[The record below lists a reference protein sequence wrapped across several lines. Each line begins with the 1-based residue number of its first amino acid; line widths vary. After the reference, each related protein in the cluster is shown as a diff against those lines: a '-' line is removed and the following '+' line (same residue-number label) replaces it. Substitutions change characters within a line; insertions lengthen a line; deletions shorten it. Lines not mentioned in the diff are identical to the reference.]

1 MIDLIFAV
9 PAIVKIAVVFVS
21 IVLLVKFKVAL
32 GPALLIGSFVLGVW
46 FRMSPVAVFVSG
58 VRAALDWT
66 SLSLSAV
73 VVMILMLSHS
83 LKLTGQF
90 ERMTGTF
97 RQLTRNE
104 RLSLA
109 IFPALVGL
117 LPMPGGAVF
126 SAPMVEASST
136 HLNIDAEQK
145 SIINY
150 WFRHVWEYSWP
161 LYPGLILIAALA
173 GVTVRDLALAQI
185 PLTIAAVLIGMFVVY
200 RGLQF
205 EERKGDTAG
214 GRGDWWAFLL
224 EVFPIFLAVGA
235 YFMLDG
241 FLRVLAGTDAL
252 TGIRLPENVSLMSG
266 IAVAIV
272 VVWIRNRISRNH
284 VRQVLANR
292 SILSMFVMVTGI
304 VVYKGILQDSGAVD
318 EVIAFFTAQKVPVVL
333 MVILLPFLVG
343 MVTGIAVGFVGPSFP
358 VVVPMVLNHAGQ
370 EHLMAYI
377 VLAFASGFTGVL
389 LSPIHVC
396 LVLTKN
402 YFRADLARILV
413 RLLLPCL
420 LLFASG
426 VLLFLLYLRY

>member
-1 MIDLIFAV
+1 MLDFIFTV
-9 PAIVKIAVVFVS
+9 PAIVKIALVFVS
-21 IVLLVKFKVAL
+21 ILVLVKFRLAL
-32 GPALLIGSFVLGVW
+32 GPSLLVGSFVLGLW
-46 FRMSPVAVFVSG
+46 FGMPPLEVLVSG
-58 VRAALDWT
+58 LRAALDWT

-73 VVMILMLSHS
+73 VVAILMLSHS

-90 ERMTGTF
+90 ERMTSTF
-97 RQLTRNE
+97 RRLTRNE

-109 IFPALVGL
+109 IFPALVGF

-126 SAPMVEASST
+126 SAPMVEATSA
-136 HLNIDAEQK
+136 HLDIDAERK

-173 GVTVRDLALAQI
+173 GVTVRDLSVAQF
-185 PLTIAAVLIGMFVVY
+185 PLTVAAVLIGVFVVY
-200 RGLQF
+200 HGVEFGGR
-205 EERKGDTAG
+205 EERVEDGSG
-214 GRGDWWAFLL
+214 SWRAFLI
-224 EVFPIFLAVGA
+224 EIFPIFLAVSA
-235 YFMLDG
+235 YFVLDS
-241 FLRVLAGTDAL
+241 LVRVLGNAGVRIHL
-252 TGIRLPENVSLMSG
+252 PQNVPLIVGIVT
-266 IAVAIV
+266 AVV
-272 VVWIRNRISRNH
+272 VVWIRNRISRRH
-284 VRQVLANR
+284 IRDVLTNR
-292 SILSMFVMVTGI
+292 SILSMFIMVTGI

-318 EVIAFFTAQKVPVVL
+318 EVIAFFTEQRVPVTL

-377 VLAFASGFTGVL
+377 VLAFVSGFTGVL

-396 LVLTKN
+396 LVLTKD
-402 YFRADLARILV
+402 YFRADLARTLL
-413 RLLLPCL
+413 RLILPCS